1 MVKYRLLS
9 EGCFILAITWEK
21 YSNCHLNYG
30 LAAVYKKH
38 YRKKKRN
45 IVNQPC
51 MPRAFTAT
59 SLKGV
64 CSLSFRKNF
73 KKVTKTPP
81 QQLP

>member
-38 YRKKKRN
+38 YRKKKKEHSKSALHAKSIHSN
-45 IVNQPC
+45 
-51 MPRAFTAT
+51 F
-59 SLKGV
+59 LKRG
-64 CSLSFRKNF
+64 L
-73 KKVTKTPP
+73 
-81 QQLP
+81 LPKF